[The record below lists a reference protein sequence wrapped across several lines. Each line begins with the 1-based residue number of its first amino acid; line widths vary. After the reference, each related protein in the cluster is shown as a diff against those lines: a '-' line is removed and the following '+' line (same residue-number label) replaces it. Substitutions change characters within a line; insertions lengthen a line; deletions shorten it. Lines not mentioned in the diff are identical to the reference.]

1 MEQIKLP
8 IVLKKPRGRQYIHI
22 DVDEDMDDDWFI
34 RVSYRNNKTNEE
46 ASGLTIIRKDLDGW
60 ISRLKRQ
67 KYEIQDEE
75 NSN

>member
-22 DVDEDMDDDWFI
+22 DVDEDMNDDWFI

-46 ASGLTIIRKDLDGW
+46 ASGLTIIRKDLEGW